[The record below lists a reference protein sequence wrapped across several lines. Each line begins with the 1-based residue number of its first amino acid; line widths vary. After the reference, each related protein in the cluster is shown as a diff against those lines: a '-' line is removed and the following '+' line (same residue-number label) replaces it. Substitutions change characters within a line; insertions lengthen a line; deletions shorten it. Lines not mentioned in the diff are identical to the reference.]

1 MNISKEKFTEL
12 AKEHLIALESY
23 KIDYSGNKPI
33 EIFGIEKLYE
43 AINVIQCCVNKDL
56 DKHPIEGVNETM
68 HTEEDIEEIQLC
80 GKSNCNRQKLEGNV
94 YCSYHY
100 DINFS

>member
-23 KIDYSGNKPI
+23 KMDEKGNKPI

-43 AINVIQCCVNKDL
+43 AINVIQCCTSVAKQLECKCPTNPDTIK
-56 DKHPIEGVNETM
+56 
-68 HTEEDIEEIQLC
+68 EEIEKNKCFDC
-80 GKSNCNRQKLEGNV
+80 GLPIV
-94 YCSYHY
+94 AL
-100 DINFS
+100 

>member
-23 KIDYSGNKPI
+23 KMDKNGNKPI

-43 AINVIQCCVNKDL
+43 AINVIQCCKSDSEQFTC
-56 DKHPIEGVNETM
+56 KHPTDICTWFEGGIVGEPKQ
-68 HTEEDIEEIQLC
+68 HPCDKC
-80 GKSNCNRQKLEGNV
+80 K
-94 YCSYHY
+94 
-100 DINFS
+100 